1 MGQLSPWK
9 HSAIRES
16 IAIENETAF
25 ETMPTAQKQTA
36 NPADGLGFL
45 GVSVTDPLAQH
56 KPVWEGLVPSLTGAW
71 LLGTGELVLL
81 FFKELLKRWVGLMAA
96 PLM

>member
-45 GVSVTDPLAQH
+45 GASVTDPLAQH
-56 KPVWEGLVPSLTGAW
+56 KPVWEGLVPSLPGAGSA
-71 LLGTGELVLL
+71 LLQRAS
-81 FFKELLKRWVGLMAA
+81 KEMGGADGCRTV
-96 PLM
+96 

>member
-45 GVSVTDPLAQH
+45 GASVTDPLAQH
-56 KPVWEGLVPSLTGAW
+56 KPLWECLVPSLPGAW
-71 LLGTGELVLL
+71 LLL

-96 PLM
+96 GQCECP